1 MIVAAI
7 DIETDD
13 PHLKDWGPGACRHD
27 GSILGVG
34 VYCPDL
40 RIDEYFATDV
50 EQLRQVL
57 ATDNEQLR
65 QVLANPDVVKVF
77 HNGVYDLDWLINGY
91 GLEVKGTCEDTMTR
105 ETLLDAYAFSY
116 SLDACCQRRGVAGK
130 NKGDTIDAW
139 WAAHGGKGKA
149 VEHLKDIPPDVVGRY
164 CRQDC
169 KATYDLYKAQQPLL
183 EEQGLLNANDIE
195 CRLYPLLM
203 QMKGNGFRIDTK
215 QLLVLADE
223 FDEEY
228 ESGIHE
234 LEDTYGFQRGTLSLN
249 AASDLEKIWKKEG
262 LPIEYTSTG
271 KPSFAASVLEDCPH
285 PVAEKIQHLKGLVKV
300 QAFFNSW
307 IDISYKEHLH
317 PCFYPA
323 KRDVGGTVTG
333 RWSSQNP
340 NLQQVP
346 ARAEKHGKE
355 IRSLF
360 IPEPGCILGAFDYK
374 QIEYRVFIH
383 FAQGP
388 GAEEARAEFHKHDV
402 DYHQMVQEMMGWV
415 TGDKDRDKEYRHVTK
430 NLNFTCISPDSFIA
444 TRRGYIRARNL
455 HNDDLL
461 VLDSGKWR
469 AFIGRKKQYRFTL
482 SNGQQFCV
490 TTDHPFK
497 LFGKK
502 IGASELKVGDKWDV
516 VPNTHWGDIQTDV
529 IEYTYHGRLKQHVVT
544 VDEDFAYLLGVWLGD
559 GSLHYQYKTGE
570 PSALSFCTP
579 PENTR
584 LLKDVIGGKTTTTRN
599 SDRWEVWYYT
609 NKAVASWVKQ
619 NCGTTDMKHVP
630 DIIYRSPRNVM
641 ISFLTGFLD
650 SDGTVYNNKPQLL
663 NTNETL
669 MRGLARCCA
678 MLGWPT
684 RWSEEDY
691 DSMGCT
697 GKLYR
702 LRLHRTPELM
712 NELQGIVRRWNCN
725 SFRCPTDV
733 TIVKKEYIGEQDT
746 FCISLPPPHWYE
758 AECCINHNSIY
769 CMGARSFAEKFKRPL
784 LKAHPDADPDNL
796 FPLADSL
803 MKEYKHKI
811 PFVEPTGRAIM
822 NTGERRGYV
831 RTLSGRRQRM
841 PLDKGSY
848 KLVNYLIQGS
858 AADLLKKGLVDA
870 WEAGVFNVL
879 KLHAQIHDEVVF
891 SIPDTR
897 EGYVACVGLA
907 ECMRNAYP
915 LKIPLGVDTE
925 IGPDW
930 GHCDMD
936 NWEAFEKK
944 WKM

>member
-1 MIVAAI
+1 MTIAAI

-27 GSILGVG
+27 GEILGVG
-34 VYCPDL
+34 IYCPDKG
-40 RIDEYFATDV
+40 IDGYFAPDSPIV
-50 EQLRQVL
+50 AEILN
-57 ATDNEQLR
+57 D
-65 QVLANPDVVKVF
+65 PDVVKVF

-91 GLEVKGTCEDTMTR
+91 GLEVNGRCEDTMTR

-116 SLDACCQRRGVAGK
+116 SLDACCQRRGVVGK
-130 NKGDTIDAW
+130 NKGDTIDNW
-139 WAAHGGKGKA
+139 WKEYVGAKGKA
-149 VEHLKDIPPDVVGRY
+149 IEHLKDIPPHIVGKY

-169 KATYDLYKAQQPLL
+169 KATYDLYMAQQPLL

-215 QLLVLADE
+215 QLLALADE

-234 LEDTYGFQRGTLSLN
+234 LEDTYGFQRDTLSLN
-249 AASDLEKIWKKEG
+249 AASDLERIWKKEG

-271 KPSFAASVLEDCPH
+271 KPSFAAAVLEDCPH

-415 TGDKDRDKEYRHVTK
+415 TGDKDRDKEYRHITK
-430 NLNFTCISPDSFIA
+430 NLNF
-444 TRRGYIRARNL
+444 G
-455 HNDDLL
+455 
-461 VLDSGKWR
+461 
-469 AFIGRKKQYRFTL
+469 
-482 SNGQQFCV
+482 
-490 TTDHPFK
+490 
-497 LFGKK
+497 
-502 IGASELKVGDKWDV
+502 
-516 VPNTHWGDIQTDV
+516 
-529 IEYTYHGRLKQHVVT
+529 
-544 VDEDFAYLLGVWLGD
+544 
-559 GSLHYQYKTGE
+559 
-570 PSALSFCTP
+570 
-579 PENTR
+579 
-584 LLKDVIGGKTTTTRN
+584 
-599 SDRWEVWYYT
+599 
-609 NKAVASWVKQ
+609 
-619 NCGTTDMKHVP
+619 
-630 DIIYRSPRNVM
+630 
-641 ISFLTGFLD
+641 
-650 SDGTVYNNKPQLL
+650 
-663 NTNETL
+663 
-669 MRGLARCCA
+669 
-678 MLGWPT
+678 
-684 RWSEEDY
+684 
-691 DSMGCT
+691 
-697 GKLYR
+697 
-702 LRLHRTPELM
+702 
-712 NELQGIVRRWNCN
+712 
-725 SFRCPTDV
+725 
-733 TIVKKEYIGEQDT
+733 
-746 FCISLPPPHWYE
+746 
-758 AECCINHNSIY
+758 SIY

-811 PFVEPTGRAIM
+811 PFVEPTGKAIM

-870 WEAGVFNVL
+870 WEAGVFNTL

-891 SIPDTR
+891 SIPDTK
-897 EGYVACVGLA
+897 EGYEACVKLA

-936 NWEAFEKK
+936 NWEVFEKK